1 MSLCVK
7 RLTRADLTYINL
19 QSLTDSLR
27 KKGVGFHFIYFFN
40 SASLP
45 PPHSHLWRFPQFVCF
60 DHSPVLPNLIFHQ
73 RYLVGER
80 FVMRC
85 CNIYSMYWNLEK
97 KHKMH

>member
-19 QSLTDSLR
+19 QSQPEKERGRISLY
-27 KKGVGFHFIYFFN
+27 FFFN
-40 SASLP
+40 SASL

-73 RYLVGER
+73 SYLVGER

-97 KHKMH
+97 KHKLH

>member
-27 KKGVGFHFIYFFN
+27 KNGVGFHFIYFFN

-45 PPHSHLWRFPQFVCF
+45 LSQSFVAISSVC
-60 DHSPVLPNLIFHQ
+60 LL
-73 RYLVGER
+73 
-80 FVMRC
+80 
-85 CNIYSMYWNLEK
+85 
-97 KHKMH
+97 

>member
-45 PPHSHLWRFPQFVCF
+45 PLTVICGDFLSLSALITLPCYLTLSFTNVILLANVLLCVVVTFTVCT
-60 DHSPVLPNLIFHQ
+60 
-73 RYLVGER
+73 GT
-80 FVMRC
+80 
-85 CNIYSMYWNLEK
+85 
-97 KHKMH
+97 